1 MLRRGHESER
11 TKRRPDVA
19 AGGPGT
25 RPGPPT
31 DPFVATPA
39 AGAPDA
45 PPLLHDWIQLA
56 SFQELDPPLVAE
68 LARASMG
75 SSGVVV
81 MQSGE
86 VAVGA
91 MLASLAIRGRDDLIG
106 QLIVTGN
113 AELRLH
119 RYAVGQLEPIAVH
132 RTDDVAD
139 ALRSLAWCA
148 ATGAEGTFEL
158 VADDGQGMP
167 IAVGAARHH
176 ELRWLQPPPPSS
188 PHDAPWAP
196 ISTNDRPPGADRAW
210 WKGQLERTPVRPEP
224 APLPSSFTD
233 ISWQPAS
240 SSDGLLADAIP
251 AAPAPSPAPGGT
263 PAHLAVGSFVESE
276 EGLGFDPAELLD
288 VVGASVNQ
296 ALSEALVE
304 LEIDPGALEELRE
317 NPVLDDVQ
325 RRVGQIEQLLRHL
338 GPVNRQ
344 VHELTT
350 VVEELAD
357 TVRSLVRQQ
366 WDAAPPQNYWS
377 RSQRTSDELQRA
389 LDDLTSEI
397 RTRFPRE

>member
-1 MLRRGHESER
+1 
-11 TKRRPDVA
+11 
-19 AGGPGT
+19 
-25 RPGPPT
+25 
-31 DPFVATPA
+31 
-39 AGAPDA
+39 
-45 PPLLHDWIQLA
+45 
-56 SFQELDPPLVAE
+56 
-68 LARASMG
+68 
-75 SSGVVV
+75 
-81 MQSGE
+81 
-86 VAVGA
+86 
-91 MLASLAIRGRDDLIG
+91 
-106 QLIVTGN
+106 
-113 AELRLH
+113 
-119 RYAVGQLEPIAVH
+119 
-132 RTDDVAD
+132 
-139 ALRSLAWCA
+139 
-148 ATGAEGTFEL
+148 
-158 VADDGQGMP
+158 
-167 IAVGAARHH
+167 
-176 ELRWLQPPPPSS
+176 
-188 PHDAPWAP
+188 
-196 ISTNDRPPGADRAW
+196 
-210 WKGQLERTPVRPEP
+210 
-224 APLPSSFTD
+224 
-233 ISWQPAS
+233 
-240 SSDGLLADAIP
+240 
-251 AAPAPSPAPGGT
+251 
-263 PAHLAVGSFVESE
+263 VGSFVESE